1 MTSSLGKY
9 NILLSAISALFHS
22 FAVTAKKLRKKNNII
37 FCQCQK
43 KIKTFTSNYYI
54 DRIVKGNMLLAI
66 CFQGIYI
73 PLISLATSFSVTSL
87 WNTRNKKSNFTL
99 YFSSGTARARGYI
112 YIYIYIYILL
122 IM

>member
-22 FAVTAKKLRKKNNII
+22 FPVTAKKSGEKKQYNILSVS
-37 FCQCQK
+37 K

-66 CFQGIYI
+66 CFQGIYA
-73 PLISLATSFSVTSL
+73 PLISLATSFSVTSS
-87 WNTRNKKSNFTL
+87 WNTRNKNSKFTI
-99 YFSSGTARARGYI
+99 YFSLELT
-112 YIYIYIYILL
+112 LTK
-122 IM
+122 

>member
-54 DRIVKGNMLLAI
+54 DRIVKGKETCCWPYA
-66 CFQGIYI
+66 
-73 PLISLATSFSVTSL
+73 S
-87 WNTRNKKSNFTL
+87 REFT
-99 YFSSGTARARGYI
+99 FH
-112 YIYIYIYILL
+112 
-122 IM
+122 